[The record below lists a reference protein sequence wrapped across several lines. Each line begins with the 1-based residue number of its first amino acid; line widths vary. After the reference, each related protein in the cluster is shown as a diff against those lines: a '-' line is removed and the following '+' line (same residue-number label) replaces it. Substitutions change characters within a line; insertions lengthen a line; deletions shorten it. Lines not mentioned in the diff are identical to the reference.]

1 MKPKHKPNKK
11 TQNILDL
18 NKQVYELLANLKEV
32 FADDPVIF
40 EEITRDLTR
49 ISVSLNKKLTDLIK
63 DKL

>member
-1 MKPKHKPNKK
+1 MK
-11 TQNILDL
+11 TEQIQIL
-18 NKQVYELLANLKEV
+18 NKQTHELLIDLKEV
-32 FADDPVIF
+32 FADDPAIF

>member
-1 MKPKHKPNKK
+1 MKTEK
-11 TQNILDL
+11 IEIL
-18 NKQVYELLANLKEV
+18 NKQTHELLIDLKEV
-32 FADDPVIF
+32 FADDPAIF

>member
-1 MKPKHKPNKK
+1 MKPERIEKLNNETLGLLKK
-11 TQNILDL
+11 LG
-18 NKQVYELLANLKEV
+18 EV

-40 EEITRDLTR
+40 DDITRSLTR

>member
-1 MKPKHKPNKK
+1 MKNDMKPEK
-11 TQNILDL
+11 IEAL
-18 NKQVYELLANLKEV
+18 NKQTHELLIDLKEV
-32 FADDPVIF
+32 FADDPAIF

>member
-1 MKPKHKPNKK
+1 MKTEQIQK
-11 TQNILDL
+11 L
-18 NKQVYELLANLKEV
+18 NEQAIELLANLKKV

-40 EEITRDLTR
+40 EEIKRDLTR

>member
-1 MKPKHKPNKK
+1 MKTEKIE
-11 TQNILDL
+11 IL
-18 NKQVYELLANLKEV
+18 NEQIHELLANLKEV

>member
-1 MKPKHKPNKK
+1 MKPE
-11 TQNILDL
+11 QIEQL
-18 NKQVYELLANLKEV
+18 NEEIHELLLKLKEV

-40 EEITRDLTR
+40 DEITRDLTR

>member
-1 MKPKHKPNKK
+1 MK
-11 TQNILDL
+11 TEQIQIL
-18 NKQVYELLANLKEV
+18 NEQTHELLANLKKV

>member
-1 MKPKHKPNKK
+1 MKTEQIQK
-11 TQNILDL
+11 L
-18 NKQVYELLANLKEV
+18 NEQALELLANLKEV

-63 DKL
+63 DEL

>member
-1 MKPKHKPNKK
+1 MKTEQIQK
-11 TQNILDL
+11 L
-18 NKQVYELLANLKEV
+18 NEQAIELLANLKKV

-40 EEITRDLTR
+40 DEIKRDLTR

>member
-1 MKPKHKPNKK
+1 MKTEK
-11 TQNILDL
+11 IEIL
-18 NKQVYELLANLKEV
+18 NKQTHELLANLKEV

-49 ISVSLNKKLTDLIK
+49 ISVSLIKKLTDLIK

>member
-1 MKPKHKPNKK
+1 MKTEKIQK
-11 TQNILDL
+11 L
-18 NKQVYELLANLKEV
+18 NEQTHELLANLKEV

-40 EEITRDLTR
+40 DEIKRDLTR

>member
-1 MKPKHKPNKK
+1 MKPEK
-11 TQNILDL
+11 IEAL
-18 NKQVYELLANLKEV
+18 NEQAIELLANLKEV

-63 DKL
+63 DKS

>member
-1 MKPKHKPNKK
+1 MK
-11 TQNILDL
+11 TEQIQIL
-18 NKQVYELLANLKEV
+18 NKQTHELLANLKEV

-40 EEITRDLTR
+40 EEIKRDLTR

>member
-1 MKPKHKPNKK
+1 MKTEKIEILNKK
-11 TQNILDL
+11 T
-18 NKQVYELLANLKEV
+18 YELLIDLKEV